1 VVLGGSRYPDHIND
15 SSPYLKASKLT
26 LNLFKPKSIMRL
38 QRVQIPNFRVLKDI
52 DITFEDYHT
61 PQIFPLASQNG
72 GGKSTFLQLVFTLLN
87 CCNDSSGYKLV
98 ENLLK
103 NSGIDHFVTNSK
115 LATITLMN
123 DCNTI
128 TLDFEFHSDK
138 SLFENHLIQLS
149 SGKEIHQIEGIKNYE
164 ARKLSDFIAL
174 LENEIKETNL
184 RIRAERS
191 EVNRLVEISK
201 DPLKTAVLDSQNLD
215 PRKLSIKQ
223 QLEVIKLEINDLCHG
238 LIAKTHVLQTSK
250 DSLSEFNNLLADKK
264 IKVISRQNDI
274 NLICKVNDNSE
285 DFNFLE
291 VVNKIFEHVFIAA
304 PSSQVFLFLAP
315 EEIHSLF
322 KETSDYY
329 TILKEKQK
337 NIYNMFLYEFSIV
350 KVLTDAFKQAFENDR
365 VLAIKNGGRYGQEF
379 ESLFNDLKNFLNGKT
394 IQPSEDMSK
403 IIIKQMDSKNQEIE
417 LSPTDLSHGELRR
430 LSFYTWL
437 KTNKIKNSIILV
449 DEIEIGLHPDWQY
462 QIVRDLEEWEPSN
475 QYILAT
481 HSYEVCSALS
491 PAHVKEIEPKLLKQ
505 EAKTAQ

>member
-1 VVLGGSRYPDHIND
+1 MVVG
-15 SSPYLKASKLT
+15 K
-26 LNLFKPKSIMRL
+26 
-38 QRVQIPNFRVLKDI
+38 VL
-52 DITFEDYHT
+52 
-61 PQIFPLASQNG
+61 
-72 GGKSTFLQLVFTLLN
+72 FLQLVFTLLN
-87 CCNDSSGYKLV
+87 CCNDSSEHKLV

-103 NSGIDHFVTNSK
+103 NSGVDHFIANSR
-115 LATITLMN
+115 LATITLIN
-123 DCNTI
+123 DCSTI

-138 SLFENHLIQLS
+138 SLFENYLLELS
-149 SGKEIHQIEGIKNYE
+149 SKKNIHQIEGIENYE
-164 ARKLSDFIAL
+164 VQKLSDLIAS
-174 LENEIKETNL
+174 LENEIQKENL
-184 RIRAERS
+184 LIQVKKIEAER
-191 EVNRLVEISK
+191 LTEIGK
-201 DPLKTAVLDSQNLD
+201 DLLSRTILDSQNLA
-215 PRKLSIKQ
+215 PKRKSVTE
-223 QLEVIKLEINDLCHG
+223 QLTANTLEINDLRYK
-238 LIAKTHVLQTSK
+238 LIDQKNVLRASK
-250 DSLSEFNNLLADKK
+250 DSLSEFNNLLTDKK

-350 KVLTDAFKQAFENDR
+350 KVLTDAFKQASENDL
-365 VLAIKNGGRYGQEF
+365 VLATKNGGRYGQEF

-394 IQPSEDMSK
+394 IQPSENMSK

-462 QIVRDLEEWEPSN
+462 QIVRDLEAWEPSN

-481 HSYEVCSALS
+481 HSYDVCSALS
-491 PAHVKEIEPKLLKQ
+491 PSHVKEIEPKLLKS
-505 EAKTAQ
+505 EMKAAQ